1 MLPSG
6 LIVLAEGNHMSAR
19 GRASGAACL
28 TALFLLSACMTSRG
42 AEELASWTKAL
53 ANSQRDG
60 PELLLFERGGRRLA
74 FIGVQHDS
82 DPASR
87 THRLI
92 DSTFLIFKPRV
103 VIVEGAPTSWDYNP
117 RRLVKIGTQQP
128 DAQGLL
134 PEGETVPAVRG
145 AVASG
150 SLIIGGEPSDADVR
164 RIAATSG
171 VSDEDLL
178 GFYVLRVVPQWMSQR
193 EFDDLS
199 GSRATAL
206 IDKQLAR
213 SRAELKL
220 SSNLLPDAAAWR
232 RWRLDRNVGAASNRI
247 DIEEAGPLAD
257 GPWRTS
263 RVGAAISKAR
273 DTHLFELTRAE
284 LAKHRSVL
292 VVFGGSH
299 ALIQLPALKRL
310 MGAPC
315 FRGENLERV
324 RKSC

>member
-1 MLPSG
+1 M
-6 LIVLAEGNHMSAR
+6 VNR
-19 GRASGAACL
+19 RRALGVACL
-28 TALFLLSACMTSRG
+28 LGSLLVSACTSSRG
-42 AEELASWTKAL
+42 SEKLAVWTQAL
-53 ANSQRDG
+53 ADSQRDG
-60 PELLLFERGGRRLA
+60 PELLLFRRGDRKLA

-103 VIVEGAPTSWDYNP
+103 VIVEGAPTSWGYNP
-117 RRLVKIGTQQP
+117 KRLIEVGGQRP

-134 PEGETVPAVRG
+134 PEGETVPTVRG
-145 AVASG
+145 ALASG
-150 SLIIGGEPSDADVR
+150 SIIVGGEPSDSDVR
-164 RIAATSG
+164 RIAATRG

-178 GFYVLRVVPQWMSQR
+178 GFYVLRVVPQWLSQR

-199 GSRATAL
+199 STRATAL
-206 IDKQLAR
+206 IDNQLSR

-220 SSNLLPDAAAWR
+220 STDLLPDAAAWR
-232 RWRLDRNVGAASNRI
+232 RWRLERNVGASPNRI
-247 DIEEAGPLAD
+247 DIKEAGPLAD
-257 GPWRTS
+257 GPWKTS
-263 RVGAAISKAR
+263 QVGAAISRAR
-273 DTHLFELTRAE
+273 DTHLYELTRAE

-310 MGAPC
+310 MGPPC
-315 FRGENLERV
+315 YRGDNAESVPMTCE
-324 RKSC
+324 S